1 MNTTTVSPARL
12 ISGIV
17 AIAVALGMIIAG
29 GWYFTIGLGVL
40 IFLGQEEY
48 FQMVRAK
55 GIAPAGKTTLVV
67 SQILL
72 ITANVA
78 PNLVEVI
85 FPIAGTAICCYLL
98 FQPRLSSIA
107 DISSSILGLFYGGLL
122 PSYWVRLRL
131 LPDTTT
137 FAQNSSLVA
146 SSQPFAFSLPPQW
159 SDVHHFLTPG
169 LAATLVGFTCIW
181 AADIG
186 AYFFGKFFGRTRLSE
201 ISPKK
206 TVEGA
211 VFGVGSSMAVGMAW
225 AWFLHW
231 SYWGLL
237 GATLGSI
244 VGLASLMGDLTES
257 MMKRDAGV
265 KDSGQLIPG
274 HGGILDRGDSYVFTA
289 PLVYYFV
296 TLVLP
301 LLQS

>member
-1 MNTTTVSPARL
+1 MKTTTVSAARI

-17 AIAVALGMIIAG
+17 AIALALGMILAG
-29 GWYFTIGLGVL
+29 GWYFTIGLGIL
-40 IFLGQEEY
+40 IFLGQQEY

-72 ITANVA
+72 IVANVA
-78 PNLVEVI
+78 PDLVEVI

-98 FQPRLSSIA
+98 FQPQLSSIA

-131 LPDTTT
+131 LPDTTLFT
-137 FAQNSSLVA
+137 QNSSLVA
-146 SSQPFAFSLPPQW
+146 SSHPIALSLPQQW
-159 SDVHHFLTPG
+159 SDIDFFTPG

-211 VFGVGSSMAVGMAW
+211 VFGVASSMTVGVIW
-225 AWFLHW
+225 AWSLHW

-237 GATLGSI
+237 GALLGLI

>member
-1 MNTTTVSPARL
+1 MKTTTVSAARI

-17 AIAVALGMIIAG
+17 AIAVALGMIFAG
-29 GWYFTIGLGVL
+29 GWYFTLGLGVL
-40 IFLGQEEY
+40 IFLGQQEY

-67 SQILL
+67 SQVLL

-78 PNLVEVI
+78 PQLVEVI

-98 FQPRLSSIA
+98 FQPKLSSIA

-131 LPDTTT
+131 LPDSTL
-137 FAQNSSLVA
+137 FASNPSLIA
-146 SSQPFAFSLPPQW
+146 SSEPLPLSLPQQW
-159 SDVHHFLTPG
+159 SDFHFFTPG
-169 LAATLVGFTCIW
+169 LTATLVGFTCIW

-186 AYFFGKFFGRTRLSE
+186 AYFFGKFFGRIRLSE

-206 TVEGA
+206 TLEGA
-211 VFGVGSSMAVGMAW
+211 VFGIASSMTVGTLW
-225 AWFLHW
+225 AWYLHW
-231 SYWGLL
+231 SLWGLVGAVL
-237 GATLGSI
+237 GLI
-244 VGLASLMGDLTES
+244 VGLASLMGDLIES

-289 PLVYYFV
+289 PLIYYFV

-301 LLQS
+301 WLQS